1 MRRRRD
7 AREAE
12 LAEMERLRDEER
24 RLRDAEQ
31 FEDWQA
37 KEEDFH
43 RDQTRLRSLLRLAGG
58 RSRPVDRLARNVLL
72 VELGEKAIVVMV
84 TNMGIQTM
92 AHQGMKRWCTEA
104 SRSSVAYTSR
114 IIGTSTL

>member
-7 AREAE
+7 AREKPK

-43 RDQTRLRSLLRLAGG
+43 RDQTRLRS
-58 RSRPVDRLARNVLL
+58 
-72 VELGEKAIVVMV
+72 VEVS
-84 TNMGIQTM
+84 
-92 AHQGMKRWCTEA
+92 WW
-104 SRSSVAYTSR
+104 
-114 IIGTSTL
+114 